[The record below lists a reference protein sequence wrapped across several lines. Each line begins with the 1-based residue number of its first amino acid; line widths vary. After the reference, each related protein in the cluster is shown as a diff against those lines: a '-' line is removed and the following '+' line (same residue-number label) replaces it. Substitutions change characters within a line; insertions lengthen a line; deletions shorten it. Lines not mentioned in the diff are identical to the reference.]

1 MRWPVLP
8 STRALRVLAWLL
20 LALVAAATLCPIEL
34 RPASGLSVNRER
46 FMAFA
51 LVGGAFS
58 LAYPRRRALV
68 IALLLGSAAALEVLQ
83 HLAPGRH
90 GEVRDA
96 VIKAAGGLLGCLA
109 GVAADRL
116 LPRGGEATST
126 VTDR

>member
-1 MRWPVLP
+1 
-8 STRALRVLAWLL
+8 
-20 LALVAAATLCPIEL
+20 
-34 RPASGLSVNRER
+34 
-46 FMAFA
+46 MAFA